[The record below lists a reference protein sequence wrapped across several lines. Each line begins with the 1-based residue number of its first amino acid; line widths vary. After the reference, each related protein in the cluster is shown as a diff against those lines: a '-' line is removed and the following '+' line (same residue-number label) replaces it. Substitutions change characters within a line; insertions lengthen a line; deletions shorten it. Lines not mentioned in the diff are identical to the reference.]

1 MKIRVVG
8 HPEAVQGFS
17 LVGVDGQSV
26 TAASEASQALDDALA
41 QPDAGIVLVTH
52 DVAEWVGAR
61 MSELKLRATVPLVVE
76 IPGPAGV
83 SQDQLPLSEVIRR
96 AVGVKI

>member
-1 MKIRVVG
+1 VKIRIVG

-26 TAASEASQALDDALA
+26 TEPSEASQAL
-41 QPDAGIVLVTH
+41 VTH
-52 DVAEWVGAR
+52 DVANWIGTR
-61 MSELKLRATVPLVVE
+61 MDKLKLRATVPLVVE

-83 SQDQLPLSEVIRR
+83 SQDQPSLSEIIRR

>member
-1 MKIRVVG
+1 VKIRIVG

-26 TAASEASQALDDALA
+26 TEPSEASQALDEALA
-41 QPDAGIVLVTH
+41 QADVGIVLVTH
-52 DVAEWVGAR
+52 DVANWIGTR
-61 MSELKLRATVPLVVE
+61 MDKLKLRATEPLDVE

-83 SQDQLPLSEVIRR
+83 SQDQPSLSEIIRR

>member
-1 MKIRVVG
+1 VKIWVVG

-17 LVGVDGQSV
+17 LVGVEGRSV
-26 TAASEASQALDDALA
+26 TEASAAKQALDEALGQA
-41 QPDAGIVLVTH
+41 DVGIVLVTH
-52 DVAEWVGAR
+52 DMAEWIGAR
-61 MSELKLRATVPLVVE
+61 MDELKLQATVPLVVE

-83 SQDQLPLSEVIRR
+83 SQDQPSLSEVIRR